1 MSTPPLSFQA
11 FQAQREA
18 AFPDSDPPPGKAERY
33 GLYAMLAGAG
43 TLILAASWAFDSVAG
58 KILVLLGLAVELAG
72 GAIHLGAGFVRMKQ
86 GMKFDSQSGAE
97 ESERD
102 FQGYRQIVTWL
113 RGFPED
119 ERQSRLI
126 FAKSRAESWQ
136 TGASL
141 VMGGLEKLGLL
152 PVLVALYVQFKDVT
166 WSWPPDVTVVGT
178 LIAFPIIVFYALGL
192 WAVSR
197 RRQVLGFE
205 RFLTISLDEN
215 FKLASAASE
224 PPRRSEPRP
233 QTAACKTSST
243 AN

>member
-1 MSTPPLSFQA
+1 
-11 FQAQREA
+11 
-18 AFPDSDPPPGKAERY
+18 
-33 GLYAMLAGAG
+33 
-43 TLILAASWAFDSVAG
+43 
-58 KILVLLGLAVELAG
+58 
-72 GAIHLGAGFVRMKQ
+72 MKQ
-86 GMKFDSQSGAE
+86 GMKFDSQSGAA

-141 VMGGLEKLGLL
+141 VMDGLEKLGLL

-178 LIAFPIIVFYALGL
+178 LIASPIIAFYALGL
-192 WAVSR
+192 WAASR

-205 RFLTISLDEN
+205 RFLAISLDAN
-215 FKLASAASE
+215 FKLAPTTPESSE
-224 PPRRSEPRP
+224 RS
-233 QTAACKTSST
+233 
-243 AN
+243 